1 MDIRIYTPCLVW
13 VNVYAFSYWVRNSI
27 NGFMKIKLNYLKS
40 LFSQWVNEG
49 IMWETFWDDVDVI
62 RRVYRN
68 PFVTSYNGNNNLM
81 NLNNHDQSNYSFWIF
96 IRRHQYTLESSRFS
110 CYINWIKDQNIFNQ
124 NYIKQAYIAKFQ
136 YVCKCFPWTKAISK
150 KNIHPLYSCLLWL
163 WILDSFMR
171 SSKPWPFD
179 NLVILSIKFIEVDC
193 ATTSKEKD
201 ST

>member
-1 MDIRIYTPCLVW
+1 MDIRRYTPCLVW

-136 YVCKCFPWTKAISK
+136 YVCKDNVSHGQKQYPRKTFIRC
-150 KNIHPLYSCLLWL
+150 IHAYFDYEYWIPSWEVQSHDLL
-163 WILDSFMR
+163 
-171 SSKPWPFD
+171 
-179 NLVILSIKFIEVDC
+179 
-193 ATTSKEKD
+193 TTWWFCQ
-201 ST
+201 